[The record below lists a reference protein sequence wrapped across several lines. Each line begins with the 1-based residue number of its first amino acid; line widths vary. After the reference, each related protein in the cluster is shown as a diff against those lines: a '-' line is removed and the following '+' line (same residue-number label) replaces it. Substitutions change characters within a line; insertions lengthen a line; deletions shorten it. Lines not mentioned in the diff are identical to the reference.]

1 MHDAEAP
8 TSCNFNNR
16 ISCFTLSK
24 ALLMSKRVTAVNFCL
39 SIALR
44 ISSVVY
50 NKDVS
55 VECSSLLPL

>member
-1 MHDAEAP
+1 MHDTEAP
-8 TSCNFNNR
+8 TSCNFDHR
-16 ISCFTLSK
+16 ILCFTLSK
-24 ALLMSKRVTAVNFCL
+24 ALLVFKRVTAVNFCL